1 MSKRYLIFTSWISVF
16 LISTD
21 SSQLPRHLNCNLLHS
36 SLPIPELMGILLSC
50 YLSFKMDS
58 RMGIF
63 SSLLSSF
70 PKCSEGY
77 KIQISPPGSTEPR
90 KIWSMDGP
98 ASLHLIK
105 HSVVCPLWAALFSVY
120 SIMTAVRWLC
130 LGSIPPTPSWFLSS
144 QVTMSVKPSLT
155 APSNQQSLTPT
166 THWSPSPQKVL
177 FLRNIYHYL

>member
-1 MSKRYLIFTSWISVF
+1 MKLCICFAICLSSKWFCLRLTFFSFLKPWAANGSTNQYSCQLFYGQGGEWHVLCHPISK
-16 LISTD
+16 
-21 SSQLPRHLNCNLLHS
+21 
-36 SLPIPELMGILLSC
+36 LPIVEGPGETPSALRWMGILLSC

-70 PKCSEGY
+70 PQCSEGY

-98 ASLHLIK
+98 ASLHLFK

-120 SIMTAVRWLC
+120 SIMTAVR
-130 LGSIPPTPSWFLSS
+130 
-144 QVTMSVKPSLT
+144 
-155 APSNQQSLTPT
+155 
-166 THWSPSPQKVL
+166 
-177 FLRNIYHYL
+177 